1 MRPEPLGFFCYL
13 YSLHSGVKDAV
24 VGEENITF
32 QMCLGLDIYKEMKRE
47 TTRARKMTNVD
58 FTEATS
64 YFLLTFYKLLFF
76 FFVLSFH
83 WNGKQRQPC
92 STVTCRVGWVCRVRR
107 HIISW
112 LGGVI
117 SWSPPGAELTSL
129 WQCFHFH
136 QTNIRVL
143 TF

>member
-76 FFVLSFH
+76 FLSYLFTETA
-83 WNGKQRQPC
+83 NRDNPVAL
-92 STVTCRVGWVCRVRR
+92 SRVE
-107 HIISW
+107 S
-112 LGGVI
+112 GGFA
-117 SWSPPGAELTSL
+117 G
-129 WQCFHFH
+129 
-136 QTNIRVL
+136 
-143 TF
+143 